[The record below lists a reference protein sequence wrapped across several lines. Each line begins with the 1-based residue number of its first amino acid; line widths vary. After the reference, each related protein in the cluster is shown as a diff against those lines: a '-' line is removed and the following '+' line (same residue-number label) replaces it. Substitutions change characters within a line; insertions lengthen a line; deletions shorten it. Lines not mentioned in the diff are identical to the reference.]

1 MLSLPIAITTQP
13 PRPHLGG
20 GEARGLLTSLGMFPS
35 LSLPLLPPS
44 SVQGCCG
51 DEVLEEMSCRVLGCP
66 GVSWHAQGAR
76 VDRTSDL
83 GTPHSS
89 PFHPSSWH
97 VSSVVHSLD
106 PPCLLE
112 DSATTPLV
120 PRSTAKATWCPW
132 GCSTCPCHQHW
143 CPAMLPCC
151 VPAVGGEHL
160 APGISQDLWSLWG
173 PCSWSGR
180 AGTGSPQGPAA
191 CLSPGAGSGV
201 PVP

>member
-66 GVSWHAQGAR
+66 GVSHHAQGTR
-76 VDRTSDL
+76 MDRTSDL

-89 PFHPSSWH
+89 PFHLSSWH
-97 VSSVVHSLD
+97 VSSVVHSPD
-106 PPCLLE
+106 PPLGARVSAGGQCHRPPCPTEHSQGCLVSLGVQHV
-112 DSATTPLV
+112 SLPPALV
-120 PRSTAKATWCPW
+120 S
-132 GCSTCPCHQHW
+132 CHAALL
-143 CPAMLPCC
+143 CAC
-151 VPAVGGEHL
+151 GG
-160 APGISQDLWSLWG
+160 
-173 PCSWSGR
+173 R
-180 AGTGSPQGPAA
+180 
-191 CLSPGAGSGV
+191 
-201 PVP
+201 